1 MIFDLSSLPPSL
13 SPGYPPVGRADV
25 EKLNCPLRGMRGE
38 GQGRRDAPIDDE
50 HDPN

>member
-1 MIFDLSSLPPSL
+1 MIFDLSLPSCSF
-13 SPGYPPVGRADV
+13 SPGYPPVGRAEV
-25 EKLNCPLRGMRGE
+25 EKLNCPLRGVRGE